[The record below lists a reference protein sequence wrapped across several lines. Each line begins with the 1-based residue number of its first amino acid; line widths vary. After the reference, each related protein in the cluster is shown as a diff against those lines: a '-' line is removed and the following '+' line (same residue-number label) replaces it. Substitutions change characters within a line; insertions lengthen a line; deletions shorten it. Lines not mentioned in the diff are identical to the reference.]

1 MAFSPDALA
10 VFDAMRE
17 GILVIDTAGVI
28 RFGNAAYR
36 RFLRAGTGREP
47 GEIVGQR
54 LRDLRPGA
62 QLPENVGPAA
72 RDTTSLYDRVRR
84 FERAEIRR
92 GLSLLPFGIRRRG
105 RCIGLRSV
113 CLSGQR
119 VRRSSYR
126 NSMPSQTPS
135 SIPQS
140 RPVPSLP
147 QWEFCCKITLDF
159 SSAL

>member
-105 RCIGLRSV
+105 RWSPFSLFIRAACTKK
-113 CLSGQR
+113 QR
-119 VRRSSYR
+119 QKLHAIADAILDSSK
-126 NSMPSQTPS
+126 QA
-135 SIPQS
+135 
-140 RPVPSLP
+140 RPV
-147 QWEFCCKITLDF
+147 
-159 SSAL
+159 SSAMGILL